1 MTSWIL
7 INCAFSAAVAGMIT
21 YNLAHNA
28 DRISCPQRIGMGLIA
43 AAMVMNMGP
52 ILARSGTPFGMGP
65 NTPFDDWVSTL
76 LRIGLVIYF
85 GARIAAHAMSADRR

>member
-7 INCAFSAAVAGMIT
+7 INCTFGAVVAAMIT

-28 DRISCPQRIGMGLIA
+28 DRISCPQRIGMAIIA
-43 AAMVMNMGP
+43 AAMVMKIGP
-52 ILARSGTPFGMGP
+52 IIAHNGVPYGMEP

-85 GARIAAHAMSADRR
+85 GARVAAHAMPADQR

>member
-1 MTSWIL
+1 MIFWTIV
-7 INCAFSAAVAGMIT
+7 NCTFSAVVAAMIT

-28 DRISCPQRIGMGLIA
+28 DRISCPQRIGMAIIA
-43 AAMVMNMGP
+43 AAMVMKIGP
-52 ILARSGTPFGMGP
+52 IIAHNGVPYGMEP

-85 GARIAAHAMSADRR
+85 GARVAAHAMSTDQR